1 MHVEKNLFFIE
12 EQFLVYNLNAMQE
25 HLIIDGNNAMH
36 AIPSLMKELLRDR
49 NFARTS
55 LLSMLVPLISVGNRV
70 TVVFDGRAGKGSL
83 EKYEGMDGF
92 DVFYSSSSEGAD
104 GAIERMVMAA
114 RFPGKICVVTNDQ
127 LIRNCAYA
135 NGSSTMRVD
144 QLLKQLDHSIDQM
157 SRKAQQ
163 TRFSKKGVQASFH
176 NRIEFPDLQG

>member
-1 MHVEKNLFFIE
+1 
-12 EQFLVYNLNAMQE
+12 
-25 HLIIDGNNAMH
+25 
-36 AIPSLMKELLRDR
+36 
-49 NFARTS
+49 
-55 LLSMLVPLISVGNRV
+55 
-70 TVVFDGRAGKGSL
+70 
-83 EKYEGMDGF
+83 
-92 DVFYSSSSEGAD
+92 
-104 GAIERMVMAA
+104 MVMAA